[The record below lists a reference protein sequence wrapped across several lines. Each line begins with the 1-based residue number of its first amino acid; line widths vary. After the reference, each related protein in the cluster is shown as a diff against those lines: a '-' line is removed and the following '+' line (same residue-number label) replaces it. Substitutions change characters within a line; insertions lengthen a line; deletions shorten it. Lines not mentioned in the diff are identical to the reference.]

1 MTLKRYFLI
10 LMAMLALAACSPEDE
25 PVQEG
30 NGQEQEGQEG
40 GNAGEQ
46 QQADETT
53 AGIEEVGRIS
63 ATGASL
69 YGWYSHAAATPDE
82 KGFEWGTS
90 EDNLSETVLSKS
102 VVSGAAGMFSATL
115 TGLMPNT
122 IYWCRA
128 FVKVTVDGVQKTYR
142 SDLKLSFRTE
152 EGEGQGG
159 SGEGGEGGEGEGG
172 EGGGPDTPPALA
184 PQPGWFEL
192 PVVNSYVSNE
202 GWRIDRENPD
212 LYYAYHKSDIGTRN
226 YTVCYNGA
234 YHCPV
239 WIAAPRHSIYSSGS
253 GRSSYSFD
261 PDIPKSVQQASTSG
275 STSGYNRGHML
286 GSAERTGS
294 TLTNKQV
301 FYVTNIA
308 PQGDPWFNSSS
319 GGWNPLEAFIDKF
332 ESSDTLYV
340 VIGAYFEDFTDGYG
354 NTATKKT
361 ALFMGSD
368 VQIPT
373 MFYYACLRTKSGN
386 SNKSLKD
393 CSRDEMMC
401 AAFVRAHSPGT
412 AGQAITKKEMMSI
425 DALEAL
431 TGFDYFTAITNAPE
445 DTFDPA
451 DWGLKQ

>member
-1 MTLKRYFLI
+1 MTLKRLFWPL
-10 LMAMLALAACSPEDE
+10 LAALAVLACSPETLTPD
-25 PVQEG
+25 QEEE
-30 NGQEQEGQEG
+30 GQEQTEPKDPEGPSHPEDPQEDYDDRTSVDVTE
-40 GNAGEQ
+40 AGQ
-46 QQADETT
+46 
-53 AGIEEVGRIS
+53 IS
-63 ATGASL
+63 STGAVLS
-69 YGWYSHAAATPDE
+69 GSYSEVSDAPESA
-82 KGFEWGTS
+82 GFEWGTS
-90 EDNLSETVLSKS
+90 KSSLDGTVESTDELSDRR
-102 VVSGAAGMFSATL
+102 GQFSATL
-115 TGLMPNT
+115 TGLEPDT
-122 IYWCRA
+122 EYFFRA
-128 FVKVTVDGVQKTYR
+128 YIKAPDHGRSTTYY
-142 SDLKLSFRTE
+142 SNILSFRTE
-152 EGEGQGG
+152 A
-159 SGEGGEGGEGEGG
+159 
-172 EGGGPDTPPALA
+172 GGGPDTPPAPA
-184 PQPGWFEL
+184 SQPGWFEL

-354 NTATKKT
+354 NSATKKT

-386 SNKSLKD
+386 SGKSLLN
-393 CSRDEMMC
+393 CSSDEMMC

-412 AGQAITKKEMMSI
+412 AGQAITKDEMMTI
-425 DALEAL
+425 DALEEL
-431 TGFDYFTAITNAPE
+431 TGFDYFTAIPNAPE
-445 DTFDPA
+445 DSFDPS
-451 DWGLKQ
+451 DWGLK